1 MASTRPSIFKST
13 PSDGSTPELTR
24 TIGLGQAIALYIGAV
39 VGAGVLVL
47 PGAAASIAG
56 PASILSWSFDALLGI
71 PLALT
76 FGAMASRYPDA
87 GGVATYTRHAFGADT
102 AAVVGWYYL
111 VAAAVGEIIVPLA
124 GAHYVA
130 GYAGLERGGTYLLAA
145 AILAVTI
152 GANLRGLKIGG
163 RLALALSAA
172 VALMLL
178 VATLSAVPRAGGHWT
193 PFAPHGWMAVG
204 AGAVFVFYAFFGW
217 EVIAHLAEEF
227 HNPERDV
234 PRATVWSVG
243 VITLLYFGIAAAVI
257 GTRQLWFSRTRPHRC
272 RSCPRRRY
280 WRRRRAGGGR
290 HGVADRAWDIQR
302 LHCWSFAACL
312 RAFPRQR
319 LSASVSEAQSRRR
332 STGSSSPCRR
342 FRACWCRRELR
353 GRHRH
358 SAVACHSQRTRHCDL
373 CNWDGSRLSAADG
386 SPPPSRHHRDIV
398 MRRAPAFRRLGAVV
412 AGCRRTGCSPYSAI
426 LRPQRS
432 VASAV

>member
-1 MASTRPSIFKST
+1 MASTSPSISA
-13 PSDGSTPELTR
+13 SSAAGGSPPALTR

-56 PASILSWSFDALLGI
+56 PASILSWGFDALLGI

-87 GGVATYTRHAFGADT
+87 GGVATYARHAFGADT

-130 GYAGLERGGTYLLAA
+130 GYAGMGRGGTYLLAA

-178 VATLSAVPRAGGHWT
+178 VATLSAVPRAGSHWT

-204 AGAVFVFYAFFGW
+204 SGAVFVFYAFFGW

-227 HNPERDV
+227 KDPKRDV
-234 PRATVWSVG
+234 PRATAWSVG
-243 VITLLYFGIAAAVI
+243 VITLLYLGIAAAVI
-257 GTRQLWFSRTRPHRC
+257 GTGTYGSPELDRTAVARVLADGLGVGAGQVAAGMALLIALGTSNAYIAGASRLAYALSRDNAFPSAFRKL
-272 RSCPRRRY
+272 SPDGVPR
-280 WRRRRAGGGR
+280 AAVLLVGGFAIV
-290 HGVADRAWDIQR
+290 GVGVSFVAAVDIQR
-302 LHCWSFAACL
+302 LLAIPNVLGIATYVIGMAAGFRLLTGVHRALAAIGTLLCIVLLPFAGWA
-312 RAFPRQR
+312 
-319 LSASVSEAQSRRR
+319 LSWL
-332 STGSSSPCRR
+332 
-342 FRACWCRRELR
+342 F
-353 GRHRH
+353 
-358 SAVACHSQRTRHCDL
+358 
-373 CNWDGSRLSAADG
+373 
-386 SPPPSRHHRDIV
+386 IV
-398 MRRAPAFRRLGAVV
+398 GLTAVV
-412 AGCRRTGCSPYSAI
+412 VARRHAAAA
-426 LRPQRS
+426 R
-432 VASAV
+432 